1 MADGG
6 WAVADVYI
14 MRAKHGRRP
23 AERCKRRILGMI
35 NIPVLP
41 LRELEFLYYFYIE
54 IYIEIK
60 IFSTINSFDS
70 YSIDP
75 LHLFTNITLL

>member
-23 AERCKRRILGMI
+23 AERCKRRILAMI

-54 IYIEIK
+54 IHIEIQ
-60 IFSTINSFDS
+60 IFSQIIS
-70 YSIDP
+70 YLYSSRDP